1 MSTLL
6 DSLRRAKQAEAASSS
21 TGGGRQVDAI
31 LSTLGYTRRQRQF
44 RVLRTMGGGV
54 VVGLVALLAWVIW
67 ERPASMPQG
76 TEVAAD
82 LMVDEAG
89 VPVPAPTPEG
99 AAEPVALSAPLSAPV
114 REQMVD
120 SVGDTVPP
128 PDPDIMLPVAPTDAT
143 PSGEQVERPSPFAA
157 PEAADAPEEP
167 EEARTDDR
175 DPLSGARDEEAASAP
190 GVPAD
195 DLPPRVVDTLDTPEA
210 PVATSAVLG
219 DLEPPP
225 VPFIERGPVVS
236 DVFTE
241 ALALQQGGDIGGA
254 ISEYQLLLSEGAG
267 SAQVHNNLGLLYQ
280 EQNRPDDAA
289 REFQRAIAL
298 DPRHS
303 KAHNNLGVVRMR
315 QARYEDAAAAF
326 RDARLFDGA
335 NLDAWVNLAL
345 ALQAAGDAAAA
356 RSMLVDALSVDDRH
370 GSTHYNLARLFEL
383 DGDVSR
389 AVEHYG
395 RFVEYS
401 GAEHADLVAV
411 VRSRIEALAVR
422 R

>member
-6 DSLRRAKQAEAASSS
+6 DSLRRAKEAEAASSS
-21 TGGGRQVDAI
+21 AGGGRQVDAI
-31 LSTLGYTRRQRQF
+31 LSTLGYARRQRQARVF
-44 RVLRTMGGGV
+44 RTVGAGV

-67 ERPASMPQG
+67 DRTASMPEG
-76 TEVAAD
+76 PDVAAD
-82 LMVDEAG
+82 LTVDEAG
-89 VPVPAPTPEG
+89 VPVPAPTLED
-99 AAEPVALSAPLSAPV
+99 AAEPVASPAPLSDPV
-114 REQMVD
+114 REEVVD
-120 SVGDTVPP
+120 PVGNTIPR
-128 PDPDIMLPVAPTDAT
+128 PDPATTIPVAPTAAT
-143 PSGEQVERPSPFAA
+143 PSGEQVEMPSPLGA
-157 PEAADAPEEP
+157 PEAGAVPDEP
-167 EEARTDDR
+167 EEERTDDR
-175 DPLSGARDEEAASAP
+175 DPLSGGRDEEVASAL
-190 GVPAD
+190 GSPAD
-195 DLPPRVVDTLDTPEA
+195 DLAPLAVDTLSTPKA
-210 PVATSAVLG
+210 PVATPTAPG
-219 DLEPPP
+219 DLAPPP
-225 VPFIERGPVVS
+225 VPLIERGPVVS
-236 DVFTE
+236 EVFAE
-241 ALALQQGGDIGGA
+241 ALALQQAGDIAGA
-254 ISEYQLLLSEGAG
+254 IFEYQMLLSEGAR

-280 EQNRPDDAA
+280 EQDRSDDAA
-289 REFQRAIAL
+289 REFQRAIAF

-345 ALQAAGDAAAA
+345 ALQAAGDVAAA
-356 RSMLVDALSVDDRH
+356 RSTLVDALSVDARH
-370 GSTHYNLARLFEL
+370 GPTHYNLARLFEL